1 MFLIKHPHRN
11 SDDKGQQTLKVILSE
26 LKIPNK
32 FLVLPLNS
40 CKLVQKYLK
49 QFLSLSEEL
58 FLERKLFV
66 MKSRFSLLRW
76 MDRGERRR
84 KLRVNDELE
93 SCGLAAAQKE
103 QHVRWRKIL
112 GQELPITH

>member
-1 MFLIKHPHRN
+1 MH
-11 SDDKGQQTLKVILSE
+11 
-26 LKIPNK
+26 
-32 FLVLPLNS
+32 
-40 CKLVQKYLK
+40 
-49 QFLSLSEEL
+49 
-58 FLERKLFV
+58 
-66 MKSRFSLLRW
+66 RW